1 MGPSAAT
8 HTPWSE
14 GRGGSPSAEALHPG
28 SRTASSHCDLTEQ
41 RARGSGLFIRTL
53 IPLGVQP
60 RDLVTSHGPP
70 DTAILGGWCW
80 HTNLGARKCSIHS
93 VHSFLAPYSS
103 LHQKCSGGSQRRDV
117 LTRRTASEGGPG
129 VLSRGVHRGRG
140 TGEPKESLGH
150 VAPENRNL
158 MARS

>member
-8 HTPWSE
+8 DTPWSE
-14 GRGGSPSAEALHPG
+14 GRGGSPSAEALPPG

-53 IPLGVQP
+53 IPLGSN
-60 RDLVTSHGPP
+60 LVTLSLPRPP

-80 HTNLGARKCSIHS
+80 HTNPGARKCSVHS

-129 VLSRGVHRGRG
+129 CSAEGCTADAGRESRKKASA
-140 TGEPKESLGH
+140 TSLRKI
-150 VAPENRNL
+150 ET
-158 MARS
+158 

>member
-14 GRGGSPSAEALHPG
+14 GRGGSPSAEALPPG

-53 IPLGVQP
+53 IPLGSN
-60 RDLVTSHGPP
+60 LVTLSLPRPP

-80 HTNLGARKCSIHS
+80 HTNLGARKCSVHS

-117 LTRRTASEGGPG
+117 LTRRTASEGA
-129 VLSRGVHRGRG
+129 RGARPRG
-140 TGEPKESLGH
+140 
-150 VAPENRNL
+150 APRTRDGRAERKPRPR
-158 MARS
+158 RSGK